1 MLNNN
6 ESELL
11 ARYRESGDRMAL
23 GILFKQYLPL
33 IYGVCLKYLKNK
45 EKAQDA
51 VSEVFEKLLPLLREK
66 EVRDFKSF
74 VYVVAKNQALGKL
87 RSQRIWVEYQE
98 LYDQQ
103 EEESQLDQ
111 RILKEARLDQLE
123 EAMKQLKPDQ
133 RECLEL
139 FYLKNQ
145 SYQQVADQL
154 ELEIKK
160 VKSLIQNGKRML
172 RIRIVERMNH
182 GN

>member
-33 IYGVCLKYLKNK
+33 VYGVCLKYLKNK
-45 EKAQDA
+45 EKAQDV

-66 EVRDFKSF
+66 EIRDFKSF
-74 VYVVAKNQALGKL
+74 VYVVAKNQSLGQL

-98 LYDQQ
+98 LHDQH
-103 EEESQLDQ
+103 EEESQQDQ
-111 RILKEARLDQLE
+111 RILKEAQLDQLK
-123 EAMKQLKPDQ
+123 EALKELKPDQ
-133 RECLEL
+133 QQSLDL
-139 FYLKNQ
+139 FYLQ
-145 SYQQVADQL
+145 DYSYQEVADQMKL
-154 ELEIKK
+154 DLKK

-172 RIRIVERMNH
+172 RIRLTERMND